1 MGSGDAGSAAD
12 YGSALARSAL
22 RSGSHGG
29 HGGHGS
35 AMYEGGAVYG
45 GYGRGMGGGGIE
57 GAAPLGAGAPLFEGS
72 TILEREAV
80 GKYAVGKGAPVRDCR
95 TLTPVRNQVAEGD
108 LKNFLMGETNFS
120 GERCHSNPSPG
131 SNPALTQP

>member
-1 MGSGDAGSAAD
+1 MGSGEAGSAAD

-22 RSGSHGG
+22 RSGGNGG
-29 HGGHGS
+29 SGSYGG
-35 AMYEGGAVYG
+35 AVYEGSAVYG
-45 GYGRGMGGGGIE
+45 GYGSGGMGGGGGIE

-80 GKYAVGKGAPVRDCR
+80 GKYAVSKGAPVRDCR

-108 LKNFLMGETNFS
+108 LKNILMGETNFS
-120 GERCHSNPSPG
+120 GEMTFEP
-131 SNPALTQP
+131 

>member
-1 MGSGDAGSAAD
+1 MGSGEAGSAAD

-22 RSGSHGG
+22 RSGS